1 MFTYI
6 TTTTVPSGPKLQ
18 DKYGITVDQVNWTVA
33 LPALGLAIGPLL
45 SSPAADIVGR
55 RIVIMTGTVV
65 ALASTI
71 GAALSPNYATY
82 LTARVFQG
90 IGISPAS
97 TVGLAI
103 INDLFFES
111 ERGEKTGMWVL
122 AVDLGLLVG
131 PIIGG
136 FIDLAGD
143 VWVQW
148 HVAIIFGLLLALE
161 ALFLPES
168 LYPRELMLSIPDS
181 ASESETKAR
190 VAETVSPEL
199 TPLPKRTKQLS
210 FINIHPIP
218 GRKNRS
224 VAASILE
231 CLGVAKHYSVSIAIT
246 AYCFSWYWWI
256 MSVITMIPTA
266 YADYSIQVQQ

>member
-18 DKYGITVDQVNWTVA
+18 EKYGITVDQVNWTVA

-45 SSPAADIVGR
+45 SSPAAEIVGR

-65 ALASTI
+65 ALAATI

-90 IGISPAS
+90 LGISPAS

-111 ERGEKTGMWVL
+111 ERGQKTGMWVL

-161 ALFLPES
+161 AFFLPES
-168 LYPRELMLSIPDS
+168 LYPRDLMLSIPDS
-181 ASESETKAR
+181 AGVRETKTQA
-190 VAETVSPEL
+190 AETTSPEL
-199 TPLPKRTKQLS
+199 TPLPKRTKQLP

-218 GRKNRS
+218 GLKHLS
-224 VAASILE
+224 VAASFLE
-231 CLGVAKHYSVSIAIT
+231 LLRVAKHYSVSIAIT
-246 AYCFSWYWWI
+246 VYCFSWYWWI